1 MSKCEVQDQAS
12 FTLVLV
18 EGEVDMSWSNDLR
31 EAILGPLNAGRPV
44 MVDLSGVKYIDSSGI
59 AGLVEGYQKARS
71 SGGAF
76 GLVAASEPVRSVLEL
91 ARLDQVFPMY
101 ENLEQAEASL
111 G

>member
-31 EAILGPLNAGRPV
+31 QTILGPLNEGRPV
-44 MVDLSGVKYIDSSGI
+44 MVELSAVKYIDSSGI
-59 AGLVEGYQKARS
+59 AALVEGYQKAKAAGTS
-71 SGGAF
+71 F
-76 GLVAASEPVRSVLEL
+76 GLVAASDPVRSVLEL